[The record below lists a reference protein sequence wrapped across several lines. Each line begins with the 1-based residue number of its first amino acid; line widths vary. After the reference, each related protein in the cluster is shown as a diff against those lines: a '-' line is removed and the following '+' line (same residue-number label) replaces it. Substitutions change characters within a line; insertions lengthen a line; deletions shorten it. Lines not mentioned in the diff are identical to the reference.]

1 LKEGRQPV
9 TERSPNRGWT
19 FITSHAQVLLALAQ
33 RPDARV
39 REIAETAG
47 ITERYAYRVL
57 YDLQQAGYVERR
69 RRGRCNLYRVNAD
82 LALRDAMVEDLSVRT
97 LLSLMRAPDD
107 RDLVAALAPAR
118 RSA

>member
-39 REIAETAG
+39 REIAETVG

-82 LALRDAMVEDLSVRT
+82 LALHDAMVEDLSVRT

-118 RSA
+118 RF